1 MTPIDSTR
9 PRVGILVL
17 NYRQPEVTAACV
29 HRLLER
35 EPDSSRILWIE
46 NDAARSRESC
56 QRILQE
62 TGLPW
67 MELTPDSSALPPAG
81 TIGVLFNPGNLG
93 YAAGNNVGL
102 RLLHRLRVPYAWVLN
117 NDTELLEGTSERLVE
132 AAEARPGIGA
142 WGVTIQE
149 GDRHFSGG
157 ILSREG
163 FASTPIL
170 GATPLES
177 DPMAY
182 VSGCA
187 MFLPLPWTARVGFI
201 PEDYFLYYEDIAF
214 SLELR
219 RQGHPPSAVDGV
231 RVRHHGSLASGSRSL
246 RVEYYTQR
254 NRWLLIQRYFPEA
267 MKVQRWRRL
276 YTFQKL
282 LFRGRL
288 DRIRIERA
296 AYADF
301 RSGRF
306 GPTGRAF

>member
-1 MTPIDSTR
+1 MTPLDSAR

-17 NYRQPEVTAACV
+17 NYHQPEVTATCA
-29 HRLLER
+29 RSLLAR

-46 NDAARSRESC
+46 NDAARTRESC
-56 QRILQE
+56 LRVLRE
-62 TGLPW
+62 SGLPW
-67 MELTPDSSALPPAG
+67 VELAPDASGLPPAG
-81 TIGVLFNPGNLG
+81 TIGVLFNSGNLG

-102 RLLHRLRVPYAWVLN
+102 RLLHRLEVPYAWVLN
-117 NDTELLEGTSERLVE
+117 NDTELVEGTSEQLVM
-132 AAEARPGIGA
+132 AAEARPEIGA
-142 WGVTIQE
+142 WGMTIEE
-149 GDRHFSGG
+149 GDRRFSGG
-157 ILSREG
+157 VLSRKG
-163 FASTPIL
+163 FASTPLL

-187 MFLPLPWTARVGFI
+187 LFLPLAWAAGAGFI

-214 SLELR
+214 GLELR
-219 RQGHPPSAVDGV
+219 RHGHPPSAVDGV
-231 RVRHHGSLASGSRSL
+231 RVRHLGSLASGSRSP

-267 MKVQRWRRL
+267 LRIQRWRRL

-282 LFRGRL
+282 LFRGLL

-306 GPTGRAF
+306 GPTSRAF

>member
-1 MTPIDSTR
+1 MTPLDPAR

-17 NYRQPEVTAACV
+17 NYHQPEVTTACIR
-29 HRLLER
+29 RLMAR

-46 NDAARSRESC
+46 NDAARTRESC
-56 QRILQE
+56 SRALRE
-62 TGLPW
+62 SGLPW
-67 MELTPDSSALPPAG
+67 VELAPDATALPPAG
-81 TIGVLFNPGNLG
+81 TVGVLFNPGNLG

-102 RLLHRLRVPYAWVLN
+102 RLLHRLGVPYAWVLN
-117 NDTELLEGTSERLVE
+117 NDTELVEGTSERLVD
-132 AAEARPGIGA
+132 AAGARPGIGA
-142 WGVTIQE
+142 WGLTIEE
-149 GDRHFSGG
+149 GDHRFSGG

-163 FASTPIL
+163 FASRPIL
-170 GATPLES
+170 GAGLLES

-187 MFLPLPWTARVGFI
+187 LFLPLAWAAEAGFI

-214 SLELR
+214 GLELR
-219 RQGHPPSAVDGV
+219 RHGHPPSAVDGV
-231 RVRHHGSLASGSRSL
+231 RIRHHGSLASGSRSP

-267 MKVQRWRRL
+267 LEAQRWRRL

-301 RSGRF
+301 REGRF
-306 GPTGRAF
+306 GPTPRTF

>member
-1 MTPIDSTR
+1 MIPIDSPR

-17 NYRQPEVTAACV
+17 NYHQPEVTAACV
-29 HRLLER
+29 RRLLER

-46 NDAARSRESC
+46 NDATRSRESC
-56 QRILQE
+56 QRVLQE
-62 TGLPW
+62 SGLPW
-67 MELTPDSSALPPAG
+67 LELAPDSGSLPPAG

-102 RLLHRLRVPYAWVLN
+102 RLLHRLEVPYAWVLN

-142 WGVTIQE
+142 WGMTIQE
-149 GDRHFSGG
+149 GHRSFSGG
-157 ILSREG
+157 ALTREG

-187 MFLPLPWTARVGFI
+187 LFLPLTWAAQVGFM

-219 RQGHPPSAVDGV
+219 LHGHPPSAVDSV
-231 RVRHHGSLASGSRSL
+231 KVRHLGSLASGSRSP

-254 NRWLLIQRYFPEA
+254 NRWLLIHRYFPEA
-267 MKVQRWRRL
+267 LRVQRRRRL

-306 GPTGRAF
+306 GPTRRAF

>member
-1 MTPIDSTR
+1 MTPFDLTR
-9 PRVGILVL
+9 PRVGVLVL
-17 NYRQPEVTAACV
+17 NYHQPEVTVACV
-29 HRLLER
+29 RSLLAR

-46 NDAARSRESC
+46 NDAAHSRDSS
-56 QRILQE
+56 QRVLQE
-62 TGLPW
+62 SGLPW
-67 MELTPDSSALPPAG
+67 MELTPDSGALPPSG
-81 TIGVLFNPGNLG
+81 TLGVLFNPGNLG

-102 RLLHRLRVPYAWVLN
+102 RLLHRLEVPYAWILN
-117 NDTELLEGTSERLVE
+117 NDTELVEGSSKRLVT
-132 AAEARPGIGA
+132 AAEERPEVGA
-142 WGVTIQE
+142 WGMIIEE
-149 GDRHFSGG
+149 GDRRFSGG

-170 GATPLES
+170 GAPLLET

-187 MFLPLPWTARVGFI
+187 LFLPLAWTAQVGFL
-201 PEDYFLYYEDIAF
+201 PEEYFLYYEDVAF

-219 RQGHPPSAVDGV
+219 RQGHPPSAVNGV
-231 RVRHHGSLASGSRSL
+231 RIRHLGSLASGTRSP

-254 NRWLLIQRYFPEA
+254 NRWLLIRRHFPEA
-267 MKVQRWRRL
+267 LRIQRWRRL
-276 YTFQKL
+276 YTLQKL

-301 RSGRF
+301 QSGRF
-306 GPTGRAF
+306 GPTSRTF

>member
-1 MTPIDSTR
+1 MTPLDSPR

-17 NYRQPEVTAACV
+17 NYHQPEVTASCV
-29 HRLLER
+29 RRLLER
-35 EPDSSRILWIE
+35 EPASSRILWIE

-62 TGLPW
+62 AGLPW
-67 MELTPDSSALPPAG
+67 MELTPESPALPPPG
-81 TIGVLFNPGNLG
+81 TIGVLFNPENLG

-102 RLLHRLRVPYAWVLN
+102 RLLHRLEVPYAWVLN
-117 NDTELLEGTSERLVE
+117 NDTELLEGTSGSLVE

-142 WGVTIQE
+142 WGMTIEE
-149 GDRHFSGG
+149 GDRRFSGG

-170 GATPLES
+170 GAAPLES

-187 MFLPLPWTARVGFI
+187 LFLPLPWAAQVGFL

-219 RQGHPPSAVDGV
+219 RQGHPPSAVDSV
-231 RVRHHGSLASGSRSL
+231 KVRHQGSLASGSRSP

-267 MKVQRWRRL
+267 LAFQRRRRL

-296 AYADF
+296 AFADY
-301 RSGRF
+301 RAGRF
-306 GPTGRAF
+306 GPTSRAF